1 MLDICLSK
9 GVVRYCDTG
18 TAFAAIVQRA
28 GNILKFV
35 FCAKMI
41 KYFKLHT
48 GKAAWV
54 METKSHKVVLT
65 CFHSWKR
72 PNKSV
77 YRIAITR
84 LLLRCYK
91 LEVRL
96 GLAVLRRST
105 LYVCNNLLQY
115 QWTKF
120 TSTCNLRKQPT
131 FGFPVK
137 LCPRNKHRD
146 SILMTCHYP
155 DLGRASDWVN
165 QISRVRCSRWLV
177 PSACKLAFNK
187 NPRLNPTLL
196 SLACSP
202 LFSDP
207 IIS

>member
-1 MLDICLSK
+1 
-9 GVVRYCDTG
+9 
-18 TAFAAIVQRA
+18 
-28 GNILKFV
+28 
-35 FCAKMI
+35 
-41 KYFKLHT
+41 
-48 GKAAWV
+48 
-54 METKSHKVVLT
+54 METKSHNVVLT

-84 LLLRCYK
+84 LLLRCFK
-91 LEVRL
+91 LEVRS
-96 GLAVLRRST
+96 GHSSEIEAVLRFLSNFTGWLFMLQKITFPNEKGGSLCSVRSRST
-105 LYVCNNLLQY
+105 LYVCNNSLQY

-120 TSTCNLRKQPT
+120 TSTCTLRKQPT

-165 QISRVRCSRWLV
+165 QISHAAGVHCSCWLV

-207 IIS
+207 IIF